1 VDTTLSLSW
10 TRESPA
16 STRGASLYGPRDQEQ
31 SATEAPRPRG
41 TFETDLCSASGSC
54 GPHELLLRP
63 ARDVGLKDMHQSTTG
78 GGGGAEGVGR
88 SDRPLGRGLEH
99 VSHLFLSQKAVE
111 AGASDPA
118 ASRSTEC
125 SSPPPGFGG
134 GIALLRPASVTRD
147 RLAII
152 LREVAGALEEG
163 LRAID
168 TKIPC
173 HPCGEIDLFAIS
185 RGSQFTIIDFDTAI
199 NDGLLLRGIGHFD
212 WVVRNMPN
220 VRRMYRE
227 QAINFSLQ
235 PRLFLLAPQ
244 FSPLFRCVARQIIC
258 PQIQWVRYHTVEAS
272 GGAGILFERFVGE

>member
-1 VDTTLSLSW
+1 MNDM
-10 TRESPA
+10 
-16 STRGASLYGPRDQEQ
+16 DQN
-31 SATEAPRPRG
+31 P
-41 TFETDLCSASGSC
+41 
-54 GPHELLLRP
+54 
-63 ARDVGLKDMHQSTTG
+63 TG
-78 GGGGAEGVGR
+78 GGGGAERVGR
-88 SDRPLGRGLEH
+88 SDRPLGRGLED
-99 VSHLFLSQKAVE
+99 VSHLFLSQKAAE

-118 ASRSTEC
+118 AIRSTEC

-152 LREVAGALEEG
+152 LREVAGALKEG
-163 LRAID
+163 LKAID

-173 HPCGEIDLFAIS
+173 HPCGEIDLLAVS
-185 RGSQFTIIDFDTAI
+185 RGSQVTIIDFDTAV

-227 QAINFSLQ
+227 QAINCSLQ

-244 FSPLFRCVARQIIC
+244 FSPLLRSVARQIIC
-258 PQIQWVRYHTVEAS
+258 PQIQWVRYLSLIH
-272 GGAGILFERFVGE
+272 I